1 MNDRITME
9 YEGEGMKLVV
19 DLPDDLVGRIKDI
32 VEEEGYDDA
41 REFVETAI
49 ENQLELEEGGGSESY
64 KTLDEAISELE
75 SDQSTAQSTQ
85 RQTQRDVDATTSES
99 ESSYDIGRREYRAVV
114 PLAPPSPDRVDDG
127 PLWGQYNR
135 LLPVKFVVRRLANE
149 LEDHGSATADEP
161 TTIAHD
167 SFSSTV
173 AKEARAFGQQL
184 KDVDEQKSR
193 SRGEKLA
200 AGFPTG
206 DKVEKSIDRFE
217 SHFVGYSDRNG
228 HLTGAPG
235 TLKFV
240 DITSDEQSQI
250 GITEAGAEFAALENP
265 ILDDTVEADDPLSRS
280 EREFYVEYVAEELPA
295 ELDGMTHTARAIQE
309 GDDRPTSLT
318 ERVAE
323 LNDDW
328 SDAMASTNRSGFVSR
343 MHELG
348 FVDRFRVGQRGV
360 GYELTAAG
368 EEFLQQ
374 YS

>member
-1 MNDRITME
+1 MRK

-19 DLPDDLVGRIKDI
+19 DLPDDVVGQIRDI
-32 VEEEGYDDA
+32 VENEGYDDA

-49 ENQLELEEGGGSESY
+49 QNQLELEEGGASESY
-64 KTLDEAISELE
+64 KTLDEAINELDN
-75 SDQSTAQSTQ
+75 DQTASRSTQ
-85 RQTQRDVDATTSES
+85 QQTQLGVDTTPSDS
-99 ESSYDIGRREYRAVV
+99 ESSYNLERREYSPVV
-114 PLAPPSPDRVDDG
+114 PTAPPSPDRVDDG

-135 LLPVKFVVRRLANE
+135 LLPVKFVLRRLANE
-149 LEDHGSATADEP
+149 LDEHGPVDPDEP
-161 TTIAHD
+161 TTIVHD

-173 AKEARAFGQQL
+173 AEEARSFGQQL

-240 DITSDEQSQI
+240 DITSNEQSRI
-250 GITEAGAEFAALENP
+250 GITESGLEFAAIENP
-265 ILDDTVEADDPLSRS
+265 ILDDTVEADDPLSRP
-280 EREFYVEYVAEELPA
+280 EREFYVEYVVKELPA
-295 ELDGMTHTARAIQE
+295 ELNGMIHTVRAIQE
-309 GDDRPTSLT
+309 GDNRPTSLT

-348 FVDRFRVGQRGV
+348 FVNRFRIGQRGV
-360 GYELTAAG
+360 GYELTDAG
-368 EEFLQQ
+368 EEFLQH